1 MYYES
6 DPVLQML
13 FNVSIELVN
22 YYEYMFSEL
31 TMILMVVW
39 VYV

>member
-22 YYEYMFSEL
+22 YYEYMFYVL
-31 TMILMVVW
+31 TIILIVV
-39 VYV
+39 